1 MDHTGI
7 NGRAAKPHE
16 KKAGLA
22 VAASRKQKDQ
32 KARRQDPSTQADH
45 AVVTDPLRKE
55 AADCPSGRDPQI
67 EKTGQGGGAQKRI
80 GKAQAYERQIDHCQK
95 YMCHGPAPKSLRNI
109 RPGSRPL
116 IPVHRKTPAHGRSGA
131 QLPYIPL
138 KHALIPL
145 WRPRPDGWWARPE
158 EGCWS
163 PG

>member
-45 AVVTDPLRKE
+45 TVVADPLRKE

-67 EKTGQGGGAQKRI
+67 EKTGQGGGAFSRDLMDQD
-80 GKAQAYERQIDHCQK
+80 QIAAGPESCRGLQGIVAEK
-95 YMCHGPAPKSLRNI
+95 HGHRF
-109 RPGSRPL
+109 PG
-116 IPVHRKTPAHGRSGA
+116 HGD
-131 QLPYIPL
+131 P
-138 KHALIPL
+138 
-145 WRPRPDGWWARPE
+145 
-158 EGCWS
+158 
-163 PG
+163 